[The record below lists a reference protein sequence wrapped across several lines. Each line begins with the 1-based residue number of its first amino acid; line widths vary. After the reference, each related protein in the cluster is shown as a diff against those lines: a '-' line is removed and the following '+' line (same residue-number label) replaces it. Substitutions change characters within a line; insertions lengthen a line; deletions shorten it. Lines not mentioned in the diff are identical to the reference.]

1 MQRVIFFSC
10 IFFSCICAILTSVA
24 SAESPQD
31 IAGIEFFEKNVRPL
45 LAQHCYECH
54 SAKSEDE
61 PGGGLLLDSS
71 AGWIQGGESGPAL
84 VSKDVSK
91 SLILQAVR
99 YESLE
104 MPPAGRLPGKSVKI
118 LEEWVRRGA
127 PAPLAQTTGSEHQPR
142 QIDWDKA
149 KLFWAFQP
157 PQRIAPETQQ
167 SANNKSANNW
177 SRQPLDRYIAVSR
190 SRKGLEPAKE
200 SERRVW
206 LRRVTYD
213 LIGLPPTAEEW
224 RQFEQDRHPLAYE
237 RVVDRLLASPQFG
250 ELWGRHWLDVA
261 RYADSN
267 GSDFNATFYNAWRY
281 RNYVISS
288 FNSDRPFDQFVRE
301 QIAGDLLS
309 AETDDDRYDQLVAT
323 TFLLVGPKML
333 SERDKPRLMLDVA
346 DEQIDTVGRVFQGLT
361 LGCARCHDHKFD
373 PIGTDDYYAMLGIM
387 HSTESLFGESQQY
400 VSTWRGTELPTSA
413 EHREQAVIHQ
423 KLVKSIEKQLAQ
435 TKAQLK
441 DLPNSSLKSAEIARG
456 ILVDESDAE
465 LTGNW
470 KTSSSVKDFVG
481 SGYIHDDNKEKGAK
495 SARFRARLPADGD
508 YEVRLSYCGG
518 PSRADKAPVTIAH
531 ADGEF
536 HWEWDQRKTP
546 DVAGLFTSV
555 GKFKFSANDD
565 AVVTIETRGSKGFVI
580 VDSVQFVPVATADG
594 TPPDDSATPP
604 KEAELE
610 ELRRNAFKEKLTL
623 EQKRLD
629 AELKSLKANAP
640 PPLPKAMAV
649 REAELIDDQAVRIRG
664 VADRHGRIVPR
675 GYLRILGGDERPVV
689 TNRSAS
695 GRRELAEWIADRNNP
710 LTARVFV
717 NRVWSK
723 LIGKGIVRS
732 VDNFGRLGE
741 RPTHPELLDALAIDF
756 MDQQWRIKPLVR
768 RIVLSATY
776 RQSTSYSER
785 GVELDPDN
793 RYLWRQ
799 NRKPLTAEQ
808 FRDSL
813 LSVANRLNS
822 TPGESPV
829 AGLGKLAIDNSSQG
843 ESGTDTSGALR
854 SLYLPVVRND
864 LSPFMVTF
872 DFADPDMVVGKRPA
886 TNVPAQALM
895 LLNDSM
901 VREMAERLAELTWV
915 DSLDRSTE
923 KLFQSTF
930 GRQPTNEEIERIRQ
944 FVGNDDDLSS
954 IQSAWVDVTH
964 SLLASTEYRW
974 LD

>member
-1 MQRVIFFSC
+1 MQRVVFLISL
-10 IFFSCICAILTSVA
+10 CAILTSVA

-31 IAGIEFFEKNVRPL
+31 VAGIEFFEKSVRPL

-71 AGWIQGGESGPAL
+71 NGWIRGGESGPAL
-84 VSKDVSK
+84 VAKDVSK

-104 MPPAGRLPGKSVKI
+104 MPPAGRLPKKSVKI

-127 PAPLAQTTGSEHQPR
+127 PAPVAQTSGAEYQPR
-142 QIDWDKA
+142 QIDWNEA

-157 PQRIAPETQQ
+157 PQRTAPEARN
-167 SANNKSANNW
+167 SDPHKSADNW

-190 SRKGLEPAKE
+190 LQKGLEPAKE
-200 SERRVW
+200 SDRRVW

-213 LIGLPPTAEEW
+213 LTGLPPTADEW
-224 RQFEQDRHPLAYE
+224 RQFELDNHPLAYE
-237 RVVDRLLASPQFG
+237 RVVDRLLASPHFG

-288 FNSDRPFDQFVRE
+288 FNNDRPFDQFIRE
-301 QIAGDLLS
+301 QVAGDLLS
-309 AETDDDRYDQLVAT
+309 AETDDQRYDQLVAT
-323 TFLLVGPKML
+323 TFLLAAPKML

-373 PIGTDDYYAMLGIM
+373 PIGTEDYYAMLGIM

-400 VSTWRGTELPTSA
+400 VSTWRETELPTSA
-413 EHREQAVIHQ
+413 EHREQFVAHQ
-423 KLVKSIEKQLAQ
+423 KSLKTIEKQLAA
-435 TKAQLK
+435 TKAKLK
-441 DLPNSSLKSAEIARG
+441 ELPNSSLKATEISRG

-481 SGYIHDDNKEKGAK
+481 SGYVHDDDKEKGAK
-495 SARFRARLPADGD
+495 SARFRARLPADGE

-518 PSRADKAPVTIAH
+518 PSRADKAPVTITH

-536 HWEWDQRKTP
+536 QWNWDQRRIP
-546 DVAGLFTSV
+546 DIAGLFTSV

-565 AVVTIETRGSKGFVI
+565 AVVTIETQGSKGYVI
-580 VDSVQFVPVATADG
+580 VDSVQFVPVASPDAAST
-594 TPPDDSATPP
+594 DDSTTPQ

-610 ELRRNAFKEKLTL
+610 EQRRKAAKEKLTL
-623 EQKRLD
+623 EQKRLE
-629 AELKSLKANAP
+629 AELKSLKANSP

-649 REAELIDDQAVRIRG
+649 REAESIADEALRIRG
-664 VADRHGRIVPR
+664 VADRKGRIVPR
-675 GYLRILGGDERPVV
+675 GYLRILGGDERHVV
-689 TNRSAS
+689 EDRSAS
-695 GRRELAEWIADRNNP
+695 GRRELADWIADRNNP

-723 LIGKGIVRS
+723 LIGEGIVRS

-741 RPTHPELLDALAIDF
+741 RPTHPELLDALSIDF
-756 MDQQWRIKPLVR
+756 MDQEWRIKPLVR

-785 GVELDPDN
+785 GVQLDPDN

-813 LSVANRLNS
+813 LRVGNRLNT

-895 LLNDSM
+895 LLNDPM
-901 VREMAERLAELTWV
+901 VREMAERLAELTWE
-915 DSLDRSTE
+915 DSLDRSTQ

-930 GRQPTNEEIERIRQ
+930 GRHPTNEEIERIRQ
-944 FVGNDDDLSS
+944 FVGDDDELSS
-954 IQSAWVDVTH
+954 IKSAWVDVTH